1 MKIDYDGYNDAEI
14 LKLFDDG
21 ACVCNIRQIEQN
33 KEGEDQI
40 IKEDKDIILFDGV
53 HFVLT
58 EEEKNELI
66 PKTDGEEA

>member
-21 ACVCNIRQIEQN
+21 ACVCTLRQIE
-33 KEGEDQI
+33 EDQI

-58 EEEKNELI
+58 EEEMSELRPI
-66 PKTDGEEA
+66 ENGEEA

>member
-14 LKLFDDG
+14 HKLFDDG
-21 ACVCNIRQIEQN
+21 ACVCTLRQIE
-33 KEGEDQI
+33 EDQI

-58 EEEKNELI
+58 EEEMSELRPI
-66 PKTDGEEA
+66 ENGEEA